1 MIMDGKSLKN
11 EILSGLAE
19 KVKALD
25 KVPTLCVIQVGDD
38 EASNV
43 YINQKRKMCN
53 DIGYNFIH
61 EKYDDSITEDELLK
75 NIERFNSNDNID
87 AILVQMPLPSGI
99 NEKSIQNA
107 VNKYKDVDGLNDSNI
122 VDLISGKSSLYPC
135 TACGVISLLD
145 KYGVTLEGSNVV
157 IVGRSSLVGMPLFHM
172 LENRNATV
180 TLCHSKTR
188 NLQSITKNADI
199 IISATGVKGLIK
211 EDMVNNNAVVVDVGI
226 TRENGKLYGDVDF
239 DNVSK
244 KASLIT
250 PVPGGVGPMTIASLA
265 QNILKAYKMQKEMTK
280 LKCTP

>member
-1 MIMDGKSLKN
+1 MIMDGKSLKG

-19 KVKALD
+19 EVKALD

-53 DIGYNFIH
+53 EIGYNFIH
-61 EKYDDSITEDELLK
+61 EKYDDSITEEELLK

-99 NEKSIQNA
+99 NEKNIQNA
-107 VNKYKDVDGLNDSNI
+107 VNKYKDVDGLNDNNI
-122 VDLISGKSSLYPC
+122 IDLINGRDALYPC

-239 DNVSK
+239 DSVSK

-265 QNILKAYKMQKEMTK
+265 QNVLKAYKMQKND
-280 LKCTP
+280 

>member
-1 MIMDGKSLKN
+1 MIMDGKSLKG

-19 KVKALD
+19 EVKALD

-99 NEKSIQNA
+99 NEKNIQNA

-145 KYGVTLEGSNVV
+145 KYGVILEGSNVV

-211 EDMVNNNAVVVDVGI
+211 EDMVNNNAVIVDVGI

-239 DNVSK
+239 DSVSK

-265 QNILKAYKMQKEMTK
+265 QNVLKAYKMQKRND
-280 LKCTP
+280 

>member
-1 MIMDGKSLKN
+1 MIMDGKALKG

-19 KVKALD
+19 EVKALD

-61 EKYDDSITEDELLK
+61 EKYDDSITEEELLK
-75 NIERFNSNDNID
+75 NIDRFNSNDNID
-87 AILVQMPLPSGI
+87 AVLVQMPLPSGI
-99 NEKSIQNA
+99 NEKNIQNA
-107 VNKYKDVDGLNDSNI
+107 VSKYKDVDGLNDSNI
-122 VDLISGKSSLYPC
+122 IDLINGRDALYPC
-135 TACGVISLLD
+135 TACGVVSLLD
-145 KYGVTLEGSNVV
+145 KYEVTLEGSNVV

-188 NLQSITKNADI
+188 NLADITKNADI

-211 EDMVNNNAVVVDVGI
+211 EDMVGDNTVIVDVGI

-265 QNILKAYKMQKEMTK
+265 QNILKAYKLQKND
-280 LKCTP
+280 

>member
-1 MIMDGKSLKN
+1 MIMDGKALKG
-11 EILSGLAE
+11 EILSVLAE
-19 KVKALD
+19 EVKSLD

-53 DIGYNFIH
+53 EIGYNFIH
-61 EKYDDSITEDELLK
+61 EKYDDSITEEELLK
-75 NIERFNSNDNID
+75 NIDRFNSNDNID
-87 AILVQMPLPSGI
+87 AILVQMPLPSRI
-99 NEKSIQNA
+99 NEKNIQNA
-107 VNKYKDVDGLNDSNI
+107 VSKYKDVDGLNDSNI
-122 VDLISGKSSLYPC
+122 IDLINGRDALYPC
-135 TACGVISLLD
+135 TACGVVSLLD

-188 NLQSITKNADI
+188 NLVDITKNADI
-199 IISATGVKGLIK
+199 IISATGVKNLIK
-211 EDMVNNNAVVVDVGI
+211 EDMVGDNTVIVDVGI

-280 LKCTP
+280 

>member
-19 KVKALD
+19 EVKALD

-107 VNKYKDVDGLNDSNI
+107 VNKYKDVDGLNDGNI

-145 KYGVTLEGSNVV
+145 KYGVILEGSNVV

-211 EDMVNNNAVVVDVGI
+211 EDMVNNNTVVVDVGI

-265 QNILKAYKMQKEMTK
+265 QNVLKAYKMQKGND
-280 LKCTP
+280 

>member
-1 MIMDGKSLKN
+1 MIMDGKSLKG

-19 KVKALD
+19 EVKVLD

-99 NEKSIQNA
+99 NEKNIQNA

-145 KYGVTLEGSNVV
+145 KYGVILEGSNVV

-239 DNVSK
+239 DSVSK

-265 QNILKAYKMQKEMTK
+265 QNVLKAYKMQKRND
-280 LKCTP
+280 

>member
-1 MIMDGKSLKN
+1 MIMDGKSLKG

-43 YINQKRKMCN
+43 YINQKRKMCSE
-53 DIGYNFIH
+53 IGYNFIH
-61 EKYDDSITEDELLK
+61 EKYDDSITEEELLK
-75 NIERFNSNDNID
+75 NIDRFNSNDNID

-99 NEKSIQNA
+99 NEKNIQNA

-265 QNILKAYKMQKEMTK
+265 QNILKAYKMQKRND
-280 LKCTP
+280 

>member
-1 MIMDGKSLKN
+1 MIMDGKSLKG

-19 KVKALD
+19 EVKALD

-145 KYGVTLEGSNVV
+145 KYGVILEGSNVV

-265 QNILKAYKMQKEMTK
+265 QNVLKAYKMQKK
-280 LKCTP
+280 K

>member
-19 KVKALD
+19 EVKALD

-61 EKYDDSITEDELLK
+61 EKYDNSITEDELLK
-75 NIERFNSNDNID
+75 NIKRFNSNDNID

-145 KYGVTLEGSNVV
+145 KYGVILEGSNVV

-211 EDMVNNNAVVVDVGI
+211 EDMVNNNTVVVDVGI

-265 QNILKAYKMQKEMTK
+265 QNVLKAYKMQKRND
-280 LKCTP
+280 

>member
-1 MIMDGKSLKN
+1 MDGKSLKG

-19 KVKALD
+19 EVKALD

-99 NEKSIQNA
+99 NEKNIQNA
-107 VNKYKDVDGLNDSNI
+107 VSKYKDVDGLNDSNI

-226 TRENGKLYGDVDF
+226 ARENGKLYGDVDF

-265 QNILKAYKMQKEMTK
+265 QNVLKAYKMQKRND
-280 LKCTP
+280 

>member
-1 MIMDGKSLKN
+1 MDGKSLKG

-19 KVKALD
+19 EVKALD

-38 EASNV
+38 EASNI

-99 NEKSIQNA
+99 NEKNIQNA

-211 EDMVNNNAVVVDVGI
+211 EDMVKNNAVVVDVGI

-239 DNVSK
+239 DSVSK

-265 QNILKAYKMQKEMTK
+265 QNVLKAYKMQKRND
-280 LKCTP
+280 

>member
-1 MIMDGKSLKN
+1 MIMDGKSLKG

-19 KVKALD
+19 EVKALD

-87 AILVQMPLPSGI
+87 AILVQMPLPSGV

-211 EDMVNNNAVVVDVGI
+211 EDMVNNNTVVVDVGI

-265 QNILKAYKMQKEMTK
+265 QNVLKAYKMQKRND
-280 LKCTP
+280 

>member
-1 MIMDGKSLKN
+1 MIMDGKSLKG

-19 KVKALD
+19 EVKALD

-53 DIGYNFIH
+53 EIGYNFIH
-61 EKYDDSITEDELLK
+61 EKYDDSITEEELLK
-75 NIERFNSNDNID
+75 NIDRFNSNDNID

-107 VNKYKDVDGLNDSNI
+107 VNKYKDVDGLNDNNI
-122 VDLISGKSSLYPC
+122 IDLINGRDALYPC

-145 KYGVTLEGSNVV
+145 KYGVILEGSNVV

-226 TRENGKLYGDVDF
+226 ARENGKLYGDVDF

-265 QNILKAYKMQKEMTK
+265 QNVLKAYKMQKRND
-280 LKCTP
+280 

>member
-99 NEKSIQNA
+99 NEKIIQNA

-145 KYGVTLEGSNVV
+145 KYGVILEGSNVV

-239 DNVSK
+239 DSVSK

-265 QNILKAYKMQKEMTK
+265 QNVLKAYKMQKRND
-280 LKCTP
+280 

>member
-75 NIERFNSNDNID
+75 NIGRFNSNDNID

-99 NEKSIQNA
+99 NEKNIQNA

-211 EDMVNNNAVVVDVGI
+211 EDMVNNNTVVVDVGI

-244 KASLIT
+244 KAKLIT

-265 QNILKAYKMQKEMTK
+265 QNILKAYKLQKND
-280 LKCTP
+280 

>member
-1 MIMDGKSLKN
+1 MIMDGKALKS
-11 EILSGLAE
+11 EILSVLAE
-19 KVKALD
+19 EVKSLD
-25 KVPTLCVIQVGDD
+25 KVPTLCVIQVGND

-53 DIGYNFIH
+53 EIGYNFIH
-61 EKYDDSITEDELLK
+61 EKYDDSITEEELSK
-75 NIERFNSNDNID
+75 NIDRFNSSDNID
-87 AILVQMPLPSGI
+87 AILVQMPLPSRI
-99 NEKSIQNA
+99 NEKNIQNA
-107 VNKYKDVDGLNDSNI
+107 VSKYKDVDGLNDNNI
-122 VDLISGKSSLYPC
+122 IDLINDRDALYPC
-135 TACGVISLLD
+135 TACGVVSLLD
-145 KYGVTLEGSNVV
+145 KYEVTLEGSNVV

-188 NLQSITKNADI
+188 NLVDITKNADI
-199 IISATGVKGLIK
+199 IISATGVKNLIK
-211 EDMVNNNAVVVDVGI
+211 EDMVGDNTVIVDVGI

-280 LKCTP
+280 

>member
-1 MIMDGKSLKN
+1 MIMDGKSLKG

-19 KVKALD
+19 EVKVLD

-99 NEKSIQNA
+99 NEKNIQNA

-135 TACGVISLLD
+135 IACGVISLLD
-145 KYGVTLEGSNVV
+145 KYGVILEGSNVV

-226 TRENGKLYGDVDF
+226 ARENGKLYGDVDF

-265 QNILKAYKMQKEMTK
+265 QNVLKAYKMQKRND
-280 LKCTP
+280 

>member
-1 MIMDGKSLKN
+1 MANYITEDDIEVSLINILKS
-11 EILSGLAE
+11 
-19 KVKALD
+19 D
-25 KVPTLCVIQVGDD
+25 
-38 EASNV
+38 
-43 YINQKRKMCN
+43 

-145 KYGVTLEGSNVV
+145 KYGVILEGSNVV

-239 DNVSK
+239 DSVSK

-265 QNILKAYKMQKEMTK
+265 QNVLKAYKMQKRND
-280 LKCTP
+280 

>member
-1 MIMDGKSLKN
+1 MIMDGKSLKG

-19 KVKALD
+19 EVKALD

-145 KYGVTLEGSNVV
+145 KYGVILEGSNVV

-265 QNILKAYKMQKEMTK
+265 QNILKAYKMQKND
-280 LKCTP
+280 

>member
-1 MIMDGKSLKN
+1 MIMDGKSLKG

-19 KVKALD
+19 EVKALD

-145 KYGVTLEGSNVV
+145 KYGVILEGSNVV

-265 QNILKAYKMQKEMTK
+265 QNVLKAYKMQKRND
-280 LKCTP
+280 

>member
-1 MIMDGKSLKN
+1 MIMDGKSLKG

-19 KVKALD
+19 EVKALD

-145 KYGVTLEGSNVV
+145 KYGVILEGSNVV

-199 IISATGVKGLIK
+199 IISAAGVKGLIK

-280 LKCTP
+280 

>member
-1 MIMDGKSLKN
+1 MIMDGKSLKG

-19 KVKALD
+19 EVKALD

-199 IISATGVKGLIK
+199 IISATGVKGLIR

-239 DNVSK
+239 DSVSK

-265 QNILKAYKMQKEMTK
+265 QNVLKAYKMQKRND
-280 LKCTP
+280 

>member
-1 MIMDGKSLKN
+1 MIMDGKSLKG

-19 KVKALD
+19 EVKALD

-99 NEKSIQNA
+99 NEKNIQNA

-211 EDMVNNNAVVVDVGI
+211 EDMVKNNAVVVDVGI
-226 TRENGKLYGDVDF
+226 TRENSKLYGDVDF
-239 DNVSK
+239 DSVSK

-265 QNILKAYKMQKEMTK
+265 QNVLKAYKMQKRND
-280 LKCTP
+280 

>member
-1 MIMDGKSLKN
+1 MIMDGKSLKG

-19 KVKALD
+19 EVKALD

-75 NIERFNSNDNID
+75 NIKRFNSNDNID
-87 AILVQMPLPSGI
+87 AILVQMPLPNGI

-145 KYGVTLEGSNVV
+145 KYGVILEGSNVV
-157 IVGRSSLVGMPLFHM
+157 IVGRSSLVGIPLFHM

-211 EDMVNNNAVVVDVGI
+211 EDMVKNNAVVVDVGI

-265 QNILKAYKMQKEMTK
+265 QNVLKAYKMQKRND
-280 LKCTP
+280 

>member
-1 MIMDGKSLKN
+1 MIMDGKALKG

-19 KVKALD
+19 EVKTLD

-53 DIGYNFIH
+53 EIGYNFIH
-61 EKYDDSITEDELLK
+61 EKYDDNITEEELLK
-75 NIERFNSNDNID
+75 NIDRFNSNDNID

-107 VNKYKDVDGLNDSNI
+107 VNKYKDVDGLNDGNI
-122 VDLISGKSSLYPC
+122 IDLINGRDALYPC

-145 KYGVTLEGSNVV
+145 KYGVILEDSNVV

-188 NLQSITKNADI
+188 NLADITKNADI

-211 EDMVNNNAVVVDVGI
+211 EDMVGDNTVIVDVGI

-265 QNILKAYKMQKEMTK
+265 QNVLKAYKMQKEMTK
-280 LKCTP
+280 

>member
-1 MIMDGKSLKN
+1 MDGKALKN
-11 EILSGLAE
+11 EILSCLAE
-19 KVKALD
+19 ETKTLD

-53 DIGYNFIH
+53 EIGYNFIH
-61 EKYDDSITEDELLK
+61 EKYDDSITEVELLK
-75 NIERFNSNDNID
+75 NIDRFNSNDNID
-87 AILVQMPLPSGI
+87 AILVQMPLPSRI
-99 NEKSIQNA
+99 NKKNIQNA
-107 VNKYKDVDGLNDSNI
+107 VSKYKDVDGLNDNNI
-122 VDLISGKSSLYPC
+122 IDLINGRDALYPC
-135 TACGVISLLD
+135 TACGIVSLLD

-188 NLQSITKNADI
+188 NLQAITKNSDI

-211 EDMVNNNAVVVDVGI
+211 EDMVGDNTVIIDVGI

-239 DNVSK
+239 DSVSK

-265 QNILKAYKMQKEMTK
+265 QNVLKAYKMQKEMTK
-280 LKCTP
+280 

>member
-1 MIMDGKSLKN
+1 MIMDGKALKS
-11 EILSGLAE
+11 EILSVLAE
-19 KVKALD
+19 EVKSLD
-25 KVPTLCVIQVGDD
+25 KVPTLCVIQVGND

-53 DIGYNFIH
+53 EIGYNFIH
-61 EKYDDSITEDELLK
+61 EKYDDSITEEELLK
-75 NIERFNSNDNID
+75 NIDRFNSSDNID
-87 AILVQMPLPSGI
+87 AILVQMPLPSRI
-99 NEKSIQNA
+99 NEKNIQNA
-107 VNKYKDVDGLNDSNI
+107 VSKYKDVDGLNDNNI
-122 VDLISGKSSLYPC
+122 IDLINDRDALYPC
-135 TACGVISLLD
+135 TACGVVSLLD
-145 KYGVTLEGSNVV
+145 KYEVTLEGSNVV

-188 NLQSITKNADI
+188 NLVDITKNADI
-199 IISATGVKGLIK
+199 IISATGVKNLIK
-211 EDMVNNNAVVVDVGI
+211 EDMVGDNTVIVDVGI

-250 PVPGGVGPMTIASLA
+250 PVPGGVGSMTIASLA

-280 LKCTP
+280 

>member
-1 MIMDGKSLKN
+1 MIMDGKSLKG

-19 KVKALD
+19 EVKALD

-43 YINQKRKMCN
+43 YINQKRKMCSE
-53 DIGYNFIH
+53 IGYNFIH
-61 EKYDDSITEDELLK
+61 EKYDDSITEEELLK
-75 NIERFNSNDNID
+75 NIDRFNSNDNID

-99 NEKSIQNA
+99 NEKNIQNA

-145 KYGVTLEGSNVV
+145 KYGVILEGSNVV

-280 LKCTP
+280 

>member
-1 MIMDGKSLKN
+1 MIMDGKALKG

-19 KVKALD
+19 EVKALD

-107 VNKYKDVDGLNDSNI
+107 VNKYKDVDGLSDSNI

-145 KYGVTLEGSNVV
+145 KYGVILEGSNVV

-239 DNVSK
+239 DSVSK

-265 QNILKAYKMQKEMTK
+265 QNVLKTYKMQKRND
-280 LKCTP
+280 

>member
-19 KVKALD
+19 EVKALD

-61 EKYDDSITEDELLK
+61 EKYDDSITEEELLK
-75 NIERFNSNDNID
+75 NIDRFNSNDNID

-99 NEKSIQNA
+99 NEKNIQNA
-107 VNKYKDVDGLNDSNI
+107 VSKYKDVDGLNDSNI

-145 KYGVTLEGSNVV
+145 KYGVILEGSNVV

-199 IISATGVKGLIK
+199 IISATGVKGLIR
-211 EDMVNNNAVVVDVGI
+211 EDMVNNNTVVVDVGI

-265 QNILKAYKMQKEMTK
+265 QNVLKAYKMQKRND
-280 LKCTP
+280 

>member
-1 MIMDGKSLKN
+1 MIMDGKALKG
-11 EILSGLAE
+11 EILSVLAE
-19 KVKALD
+19 EVKSLD

-53 DIGYNFIH
+53 EIGYNFIH
-61 EKYDDSITEDELLK
+61 EKYDDSITEEELLK
-75 NIERFNSNDNID
+75 NIDRFNSNDNID
-87 AILVQMPLPSGI
+87 AILVQMPLPSRI
-99 NEKSIQNA
+99 NEKNIQNA
-107 VNKYKDVDGLNDSNI
+107 VSKYKDVDGLNDNNI
-122 VDLISGKSSLYPC
+122 IDLINDRDALYPC
-135 TACGVISLLD
+135 TACGVVSLLD
-145 KYGVTLEGSNVV
+145 KYEVTLEGSNVV

-188 NLQSITKNADI
+188 NLVDITKNADI
-199 IISATGVKGLIK
+199 IVSATGVKNLIK
-211 EDMVNNNAVVVDVGI
+211 EDMVGDNTVIVDVGI

-280 LKCTP
+280 

>member
-1 MIMDGKSLKN
+1 MIMDGKSLKG

-43 YINQKRKMCN
+43 YINQKRKMCSE
-53 DIGYNFIH
+53 IGYNFIH
-61 EKYDDSITEDELLK
+61 EKYDDSITEEELLK
-75 NIERFNSNDNID
+75 NIDRFNSNDNID

-99 NEKSIQNA
+99 NEKNIQNA

-265 QNILKAYKMQKEMTK
+265 QNVLKAYKMQKRND
-280 LKCTP
+280 

>member
-19 KVKALD
+19 EVKALD

-75 NIERFNSNDNID
+75 NIERFNSNNNID

-99 NEKSIQNA
+99 NEKNIQNA

-239 DNVSK
+239 DSVSK

-265 QNILKAYKMQKEMTK
+265 QNVLKAYKMQKND
-280 LKCTP
+280 

>member
-1 MIMDGKSLKN
+1 MIMDGKSLKD

-19 KVKALD
+19 EVKALD

-75 NIERFNSNDNID
+75 NIKRFNSNDNID

-99 NEKSIQNA
+99 NEKNIQNA

-122 VDLISGKSSLYPC
+122 VDLISGKSSLYFC

-265 QNILKAYKMQKEMTK
+265 QNVLKAYKMQKRND
-280 LKCTP
+280 

>member
-1 MIMDGKSLKN
+1 MIMDGKSLKG

-265 QNILKAYKMQKEMTK
+265 QNVLKAYKMQKRND
-280 LKCTP
+280 

>member
-1 MIMDGKSLKN
+1 MIMDGKSLKG

-19 KVKALD
+19 EVKALD

-145 KYGVTLEGSNVV
+145 KYGVILEGSNVV

-180 TLCHSKTR
+180 TLCHSKTG

-211 EDMVNNNAVVVDVGI
+211 EDMVKNNAVVVDVGI

-239 DNVSK
+239 DSVSK

-265 QNILKAYKMQKEMTK
+265 QNVLKAYKMQKRND
-280 LKCTP
+280 

>member
-19 KVKALD
+19 EVKALD

-75 NIERFNSNDNID
+75 NIKRFNSNDNID

-99 NEKSIQNA
+99 NEKNIQNA

-180 TLCHSKTR
+180 TLCHSKTG

-265 QNILKAYKMQKEMTK
+265 QNVLKAYKMQKEMTK
-280 LKCTP
+280 

>member
-1 MIMDGKSLKN
+1 MIMDGKSLKG

-19 KVKALD
+19 EVKALD

-122 VDLISGKSSLYPC
+122 IDLINGRDALYPC
-135 TACGVISLLD
+135 TACGVVSFLD
-145 KYGVTLEGSNVV
+145 KYEVTLEGSNVV

-180 TLCHSKTR
+180 TLCHSKTK

-211 EDMVNNNAVVVDVGI
+211 KDMVNNNAVVVDVGI

-265 QNILKAYKMQKEMTK
+265 QNVLKAYKMQKRND
-280 LKCTP
+280 

>member
-19 KVKALD
+19 EVKALD

-107 VNKYKDVDGLNDSNI
+107 VNKYKDVDGLNDGNI

-145 KYGVTLEGSNVV
+145 KYGVILEGSNVV

-265 QNILKAYKMQKEMTK
+265 QNVLKAYKMQKRND
-280 LKCTP
+280 